1 MMKRTMG
8 GVLAAAMMMSALP
21 AVGAVDVSHLNNTG
35 SSSLSQAASDT
46 LPSLSVAPVAAL
58 ATSSYCTRKMRSS
71 WTPRP
76 LLRLICLPSR
86 QVRAFMCITMRLSPC
101 LSRHRLPPMLF

>member
-8 GVLAAAMMMSALP
+8 GVLAAAMMMTSAIP
-21 AVGAVDVSHLNNTG
+21 AAFAADVSHLNNTG

-58 ATSSYCTRKMRSS
+58 ATVVSYENGDLTVK
-71 WTPRP
+71 T
-76 LLRLICLPSR
+76 
-86 QVRAFMCITMRLSPC
+86 ADGD
-101 LSRHRLPPMLF
+101 